1 MKNKII
7 DSIKS
12 LQSYKKQHFLL
23 AVSGG
28 IDSMVMLDFFNRNS
42 NLADISVCHVN
53 HNYHSDSEK
62 MSALVSTYCNDNN
75 ISYIES
81 SIDSS
86 KIKSNIKQGFKRLHC
101 GKW

>member
-12 LQSYKKQHFLL
+12 LQNHKKQHFLL

-42 NLADISVCHVN
+42 NLVDISVCHVN
-53 HNYHSDSEK
+53 HNYHSDIN
-62 MSALVSTYCNDNN
+62 L
-75 ISYIES
+75 
-81 SIDSS
+81 
-86 KIKSNIKQGFKRLHC
+86 L
-101 GKW
+101 